1 MEEETIR
8 RPDSTRRECLVP
20 SSSSLPSRSRSRP
33 YSRRGNRNEA
43 VSNEAVSNEAVS
55 NEAVITWEEEDADLK
70 EALRQSALEADAL
83 AVKERLEK
91 EAAEKERLEKERLEK
106 EAAEKERLEKERVE
120 ACLQKYGFV
129 QSRLRL
135 MEHPSDPIPSR
146 LLERIRWETV
156 LDREKPPSPPPSLGT
171 TEEKEW
177 VRKRAEK
184 SPLFGVLFDLLEK
197 K

>member
-20 SSSSLPSRSRSRP
+20 SSSSLPSRSRP
-33 YSRRGNRNEA
+33 YSRRGSG
-43 VSNEAVSNEAVS
+43 SNNNNHSQS
-55 NEAVITWEEEDADLK
+55 RDEAVITWEEDAEDADLK

-83 AVKERLEK
+83 AVREADRLE
-91 EAAEKERLEKERLEK
+91 AERIER
-106 EAAEKERLEKERVE
+106 ERVE
-120 ACLQKYGFV
+120 EAERVERELQRYGFV

-146 LLERIRWETV
+146 LLDRIRWECAPA
-156 LDREKPPSPPPSLGT
+156 REKPSSTPPPPSP
-171 TEEKEW
+171 EEKEW
-177 VRKRAEK
+177 VQKRAEK
-184 SPLFGVLFDLLEK
+184 SPPFGVLLDLLEK